1 MSAETTSN
9 STAAPSTVKSKA
21 KSLVSS
27 PARIA
32 ILVAV
37 LLFILSIVEKVTGST
52 DISSPG
58 TSSAT
63 LRFAIPLLMAG
74 LGGLW
79 AERAGVINIGLEGM
93 MIVGTWTG
101 AWFGFKHGP
110 LIGLLAAAFF
120 GLLSGLFH
128 AILTVKIGIDQAVS
142 GLAINL
148 IAAGG
153 ARYLSGIFF
162 PSVGGDR
169 TVSPPVDSFPTFTV
183 PGISPLLQSID
194 EKNIFYISNVAGILN
209 GFTKEISLV
218 TVSFLLFVPITSWIL
233 WRSKFGLRMRFSGEN
248 PMAAESLGINV
259 YFIRYVAISISGM
272 LASLG
277 GAYLAL
283 IASSVYR
290 EGQTAG
296 RGFIG
301 LATVIFGNWKPG
313 GVFAGSML
321 FGFTDALRVRQN
333 ESVMSLIIV
342 GGIVAALLALY
353 FVLSK
358 KWKPALYSS
367 IVAVFALWI
376 NKTVDVIP
384 QEFVTVF
391 PNFATLI
398 VLTFLAQRLTPPA
411 AAGMPYRRGSE

>member
-1 MSAETTSN
+1 MATESKVHVKKIGKA
-9 STAAPSTVKSKA
+9 TVLFK
-21 KSLVSS
+21 S
-27 PARIA
+27 PARITLLIA
-32 ILVAV
+32 GIFFVLALVEN
-37 LLFILSIVEKVTGST
+37 LTGAT
-52 DISSPG
+52 DITSPG
-58 TSSAT
+58 TSGAT

-93 MIVGTWTG
+93 MIVGTWTA
-101 AWFGFKHGP
+101 AWFGYLHGP
-110 LIGLLAAAFF
+110 LMGFVAAAIF
-120 GLLSGLFH
+120 GLASGFFH

-153 ARYLSGIFF
+153 ARYLSGVFF
-162 PSVGGDR
+162 PPVGGDR
-169 TVSPPVDSFPTFTV
+169 TVSPPVDSFPTFTIPV
-183 PGISPLLQSID
+183 IAPILESID
-194 EKNIFYISNVAGILN
+194 AQNIFFISNLAGILH
-209 GFTKEISLV
+209 GLTKEVSLV
-218 TVSFLLFVPITSWIL
+218 TIALLLLVPLTSWIL

-259 YFIRYVAISISGM
+259 YRIRYIAISVSGM

-283 IASSVYR
+283 VASSVYR

-313 GVFAGSML
+313 GVFAGSIL
-321 FGFTDALRVRQN
+321 FGFTDALRVRQS
-333 ESVMSLIIV
+333 ESVMSLIMV
-342 GGIVAALLALY
+342 AGIVALALSIFYSINRRWKPGLISGLLALLA
-353 FVLSK
+353 
-358 KWKPALYSS
+358 W
-367 IVAVFALWI
+367 WI
-376 NKTVDVIP
+376 HQRVDVIP

-411 AAGMPYRRGSE
+411 MAGMPYRRGSE

>member
-1 MSAETTSN
+1 MAIDAN
-9 STAAPSTVKSKA
+9 KAA
-21 KSLVSS
+21 KSTGKVKTFFKS
-27 PARIA
+27 PARIT
-32 ILVAV
+32 LVVAA
-37 LLFILSIVEKVTGST
+37 LFFIISLVERLTGAT

-58 TSSAT
+58 TSGAT

-93 MIVGTWTG
+93 MIVGTWTA
-101 AWFGFKHGP
+101 AWFGYLHGP
-110 LIGLLAAAFF
+110 LIGFAAAAFF
-120 GLLSGLFH
+120 GLASGFFH

-162 PSVGGDR
+162 PPVGGDR
-169 TVSPPVDSFPTFTV
+169 TVSPPVDSFPTFTI
-183 PGISPLLQSID
+183 PIIAPFLESID
-194 EKNIFYISNVAGILN
+194 SKDIFFISNLAGILH
-209 GFTKEISLV
+209 GLTKDVSLV
-218 TVSFLLFVPITSWIL
+218 TIALLLLVPLTSWIL

-248 PMAAESLGINV
+248 PMAAESLGIDV
-259 YFIRYVAISISGM
+259 YRIRYIAISISGM

-277 GAYLAL
+277 GAYLSL
-283 IASSVYR
+283 VASSVYR

-301 LATVIFGNWKPG
+301 LATVIFGNWRPG
-313 GVFAGSML
+313 GVFAGSIL
-321 FGFTDALRVRQN
+321 FGFTDALRVRQS
-333 ESVMSLIIV
+333 ESVMSLIMV
-342 GGIVAALLALY
+342 AGIVALVLALY
-353 FVLSK
+353 YSISRQ
-358 KWKPALYSS
+358 WKPGAISAVLAL
-367 IVAVFALWI
+367 VAFWI
-376 NKTVDVIP
+376 HQRVDVIP

-411 AAGMPYRRGSE
+411 MAGMPYRRGSE

>member
-1 MSAETTSN
+1 MIAGLFF
-9 STAAPSTVKSKA
+9 VL
-21 KSLVSS
+21 SLVEN
-27 PARIA
+27 
-32 ILVAV
+32 L
-37 LLFILSIVEKVTGST
+37 TGAT

-58 TSSAT
+58 TSGAT

-93 MIVGTWTG
+93 MIVGTWTA
-101 AWFGFKHGP
+101 AWFGYLHGP
-110 LIGLLAAAFF
+110 LMGFVAAAIF
-120 GLLSGLFH
+120 GLASGFFH

-153 ARYLSGIFF
+153 ARYLSGVFF
-162 PSVGGDR
+162 PPVGGDR

-183 PGISPLLQSID
+183 PVIAPLLEKID
-194 EKNIFYISNVAGILN
+194 AQNIFFISNLAGVLD
-209 GFTKEISLV
+209 GLVKDVSLV
-218 TVSFLLFVPITSWIL
+218 TIALLLLVPLTSWIL

-259 YFIRYVAISISGM
+259 YRIRYIAISISGM

-277 GAYLAL
+277 GAYLSL
-283 IASSVYR
+283 VASSVYR

-313 GVFAGSML
+313 GVFAGSIL
-321 FGFTDALRVRQN
+321 FGFTDALRVRQS
-333 ESVMSLIIV
+333 ESVMSLIMV
-342 GGIVAALLALY
+342 AGIVALALSIFYSINRRWKPGLISGVLALLAL
-353 FVLSK
+353 
-358 KWKPALYSS
+358 
-367 IVAVFALWI
+367 WI
-376 NKTVDVIP
+376 HQRVDVIP

>member
-1 MSAETTSN
+1 MATDTNKEIK
-9 STAAPSTVKSKA
+9 APSKVKSLFK
-21 KSLVSS
+21 S
-27 PARIA
+27 PARIT
-32 ILVAV
+32 LMVAG
-37 LLFILSIVEKVTGST
+37 LFFILALVESLTGAT

-58 TSSAT
+58 TSGAT

-93 MIVGTWTG
+93 MIVGTWTA
-101 AWFGFKHGP
+101 AWFGYLHGP
-110 LIGLLAAAFF
+110 LMGFVAAAIF
-120 GLLSGLFH
+120 GLASGFFH

-153 ARYLSGIFF
+153 ARYLSGVFF
-162 PSVGGDR
+162 PPVGGDR
-169 TVSPPVDSFPTFTV
+169 TVSPPVDSFPTFTIPV
-183 PGISPLLQSID
+183 IAPILEKID
-194 EKNIFYISNVAGILN
+194 AQNIFFISNLAGILH
-209 GFTKEISLV
+209 GLTKEVSLV
-218 TVSFLLFVPITSWIL
+218 TIALLLLVPLTSWIL

-259 YFIRYVAISISGM
+259 YRIRYIAISVSGM

-283 IASSVYR
+283 VASSVYR

-313 GVFAGSML
+313 GVFAGSIL
-321 FGFTDALRVRQN
+321 FGFTDALRVRQS
-333 ESVMSLIIV
+333 ESVMSLIMV
-342 GGIVAALLALY
+342 AGIVALALSIFYSINRRWKPGLISGSLALLA
-353 FVLSK
+353 
-358 KWKPALYSS
+358 W
-367 IVAVFALWI
+367 WI
-376 NKTVDVIP
+376 HQRVDVIP

-411 AAGMPYRRGSE
+411 MAGMPYRRGSE

>member
-1 MSAETTSN
+1 MSTNAKKAQKPT
-9 STAAPSTVKSKA
+9 PRA
-21 KSLVSS
+21 KSFFRS
-27 PARIA
+27 PARIT
-32 ILVAV
+32 ILIGVIFLIIAFVERITGAV
-37 LLFILSIVEKVTGST
+37 

-58 TSSAT
+58 TSGAT

-93 MIVGTWTG
+93 MIVGTWTA
-101 AWFGFKHGP
+101 AWFGYLHGP
-110 LIGLLAAAFF
+110 VVGILAAAVF
-120 GLLSGLFH
+120 GLASGFFH

-148 IAAGG
+148 IAAGA

-162 PSVGGDR
+162 PPVGGDR
-169 TVSPPVDSFPTFTV
+169 TVSPPVETLPTFTV
-183 PGISPLLQSID
+183 PVIAPLLKSID
-194 EKNIFYISNVAGILN
+194 EMNLFLISNIAGFAYGL
-209 GFTKEISLV
+209 TVDLSVV
-218 TVSFLLFVPITSWIL
+218 TVGLLLFVPLTSWIL
-233 WRSKFGLRMRFSGEN
+233 WRSKFGLRVRFSGEN

-259 YFIRYVAISISGM
+259 YMTRYIAVSVSGM

-283 IASSVYR
+283 VASSVYR

-301 LATVIFGNWKPG
+301 LATVIFGNWRPS
-313 GVFAGSML
+313 GVFAGSVL

-333 ESVMSLIIV
+333 ESVLALIMAA
-342 GGIVAALLALY
+342 GIIALLISIY
-353 FVLSK
+353 YSISRR
-358 KWKPALYSS
+358 WKPAAISGALGL
-367 IVAVFALWI
+367 FALWI
-376 NKTVDVIP
+376 NQRVDTIP

-411 AAGMPYRRGSE
+411 MAGMPYRRGSE

>member
-1 MSAETTSN
+1 MKEKT
-9 STAAPSTVKSKA
+9 KSFFK
-21 KSLVSS
+21 S
-27 PARIA
+27 PARITILIA
-32 ILVAV
+32 IVFFIIALIENITGAV
-37 LLFILSIVEKVTGST
+37 

-58 TSSAT
+58 TSGAT

-93 MIVGTWTG
+93 MIVGTWTA
-101 AWFGFKHGP
+101 AWFGYLHGP
-110 LIGLLAAAFF
+110 WIGLLAAAIF

-148 IAAGG
+148 IAAGA

-162 PSVGGDR
+162 PPVGGDR
-169 TVSPPVDSFPTFTV
+169 TVSPPVETLPTFTV
-183 PGISPLLQSID
+183 PVISPFFQSID
-194 EKNIFYISNVAGILN
+194 EKNIFLISNISGLIYGITSDL
-209 GFTKEISLV
+209 SVV
-218 TVSFLLFVPITSWIL
+218 TVGLLLFVPLTSWIL

-259 YFIRYVAISISGM
+259 YMTRYIAISVSGM

-283 IASSVYR
+283 VASSVYR

-301 LATVIFGNWKPG
+301 LATVIFGNWRPS
-313 GVFAGSML
+313 GVFAGSIL
-321 FGFTDALRVRQN
+321 FGFTDALRVRQS
-333 ESVMSLIIV
+333 ESVMAMIM
-342 GGIVAALLALY
+342 AAGMMAGLLCLY
-353 FVLSK
+353 FALSR
-358 KWKPALYSS
+358 KWKPAGVSGGIAL
-367 IVAVFALWI
+367 FALWM
-376 NKTVDVIP
+376 NLRVTNIP
-384 QEFVTVF
+384 QEFITAF
-391 PNFATLI
+391 PNLATLI

-411 AAGMPYRRGSE
+411 MAGMPYRRGSE

>member
-1 MSAETTSN
+1 MATDTKKEVK
-9 STAAPSTVKSKA
+9 APSKVKSLFK
-21 KSLVSS
+21 S
-27 PARIA
+27 PARITLMIA
-32 ILVAV
+32 GLF
-37 LLFILSIVEKVTGST
+37 FILALVESLTSAT

-58 TSSAT
+58 TSGAT

-93 MIVGTWTG
+93 MIVGTWTA
-101 AWFGFKHGP
+101 AWFGYLHGP
-110 LIGLLAAAFF
+110 LMGFVAAAIF
-120 GLLSGLFH
+120 GLASGFFH

-153 ARYLSGIFF
+153 ARYLSGVFF
-162 PSVGGDR
+162 PPVGGDR
-169 TVSPPVDSFPTFTV
+169 TVSPPVDSFPTFTIPV
-183 PGISPLLQSID
+183 IAPILESID
-194 EKNIFYISNVAGILN
+194 AQNIFFISNLAGILH
-209 GFTKEISLV
+209 GLTKDVSLV
-218 TVSFLLFVPITSWIL
+218 TIALLLLVPLTSWIL

-259 YFIRYVAISISGM
+259 YRIRYVAISVSGM

-283 IASSVYR
+283 VASSVYR

-313 GVFAGSML
+313 GVFAGSIL
-321 FGFTDALRVRQN
+321 FGFTDALRVRQS
-333 ESVMSLIIV
+333 ESVMSLIMV
-342 GGIVAALLALY
+342 AGIVALLLSIFYSINRRWKPGLISGSLALLA
-353 FVLSK
+353 
-358 KWKPALYSS
+358 W
-367 IVAVFALWI
+367 WI
-376 NKTVDVIP
+376 HQRVDVIP

-411 AAGMPYRRGSE
+411 MAGMPYRRGSE

>member
-1 MSAETTSN
+1 MKEKT
-9 STAAPSTVKSKA
+9 KSFFK
-21 KSLVSS
+21 S
-27 PARIA
+27 PARITILIA
-32 ILVAV
+32 IVFFIIALVENITGAV
-37 LLFILSIVEKVTGST
+37 

-58 TSSAT
+58 TSGAT

-93 MIVGTWTG
+93 MIVGTWTA
-101 AWFGFKHGP
+101 AWFGYLHGP
-110 LIGLLAAAFF
+110 WVGLLAAAIF

-148 IAAGG
+148 IAAGA

-162 PSVGGDR
+162 PAVGGDR
-169 TVSPPVDSFPTFTV
+169 TVSPPVETLPTFTV
-183 PGISPLLQSID
+183 PVVAPFFQSID
-194 EKNIFYISNVAGILN
+194 EKNIFLISNISGLIYGITTDL
-209 GFTKEISLV
+209 SVV
-218 TVSFLLFVPITSWIL
+218 TVGLLLFVPLTSWIL

-259 YFIRYVAISISGM
+259 YMTRYIAISVSGM

-283 IASSVYR
+283 VASSVYR

-301 LATVIFGNWKPG
+301 LATVIFGNWRPS
-313 GVFAGSML
+313 GVFAGSIL
-321 FGFTDALRVRQN
+321 FGFTDALRVRQS
-333 ESVMSLIIV
+333 ESVMAMIM
-342 GGIVAALLALY
+342 AAGMMAGLLCLY
-353 FVLSK
+353 FALSR
-358 KWKPALYSS
+358 KWKPAGVSGGIAL
-367 IVAVFALWI
+367 FALWM
-376 NKTVDVIP
+376 NLRVTNIP
-384 QEFVTVF
+384 QEFITAF
-391 PNFATLI
+391 PNLATLI

-411 AAGMPYRRGSE
+411 MAGMPYRRGSE

>member
-1 MSAETTSN
+1 MKEKT
-9 STAAPSTVKSKA
+9 KSFFK
-21 KSLVSS
+21 S
-27 PARIA
+27 PARITILIA
-32 ILVAV
+32 IIFFIIALVENITGAV
-37 LLFILSIVEKVTGST
+37 

-58 TSSAT
+58 TSGAT

-93 MIVGTWTG
+93 MIVGTWTA
-101 AWFGFKHGP
+101 AWFGYLHGP
-110 LIGLLAAAFF
+110 WIGLLAAAIF

-148 IAAGG
+148 IAAGA

-162 PSVGGDR
+162 PAVGGDR
-169 TVSPPVDSFPTFTV
+169 TVSPPVDTLPTFTV
-183 PGISPLLQSID
+183 PVVAPFFQSID
-194 EKNIFYISNVAGILN
+194 EKNIFLVSNISGLIYGITTDL
-209 GFTKEISLV
+209 SVV
-218 TVSFLLFVPITSWIL
+218 TVGLLLFVPLTSWIL

-259 YFIRYVAISISGM
+259 YMTRYIAISVSGM

-283 IASSVYR
+283 VASSVYR

-301 LATVIFGNWKPG
+301 LATVIFGNWRPS
-313 GVFAGSML
+313 GVFAGSIL
-321 FGFTDALRVRQN
+321 FGFTDALRVRQS
-333 ESVMSLIIV
+333 ESVMAMIMAA
-342 GGIVAALLALY
+342 GILAALLSLY
-353 FVLSK
+353 FAISR
-358 KWKPALYSS
+358 KWKPCAVSGGIAL
-367 IVAVFALWI
+367 FALWM
-376 NKTVDVIP
+376 NVRVTNIP
-384 QEFVTVF
+384 QEFITAF
-391 PNFATLI
+391 PNLATLI

-411 AAGMPYRRGSE
+411 MAGMPYRRGSE

>member
-1 MSAETTSN
+1 MSTDTSK
-9 STAAPSTVKSKA
+9 AAKA
-21 KSLVSS
+21 KSFFRS
-27 PARIA
+27 PARIT
-32 ILVAV
+32 
-37 LLFILSIVEKVTGST
+37 LLIAGVFLLISVIEIVTGAV

-58 TSSAT
+58 TSGAT

-93 MIVGTWTG
+93 MIVGTWTA
-101 AWFGFKHGP
+101 AWFGYLHGP
-110 LIGLLAAAFF
+110 WVGLLAAAVF
-120 GLLSGLFH
+120 GLASGFFH
-128 AILTVKIGIDQAVS
+128 AVLTVKIGIDQAVS
-142 GLAINL
+142 GLAINI
-148 IAAGG
+148 IAAGA

-162 PSVGGDR
+162 PPVGGDR
-169 TVSPPVDSFPTFTV
+169 TVSPPVETLPSFTIPVVAPF
-183 PGISPLLQSID
+183 LKSID
-194 EKNIFYISNVAGILN
+194 EKEIFFVSNVAGLLY
-209 GFTKEISLV
+209 GLTRDLSVV
-218 TVSFLLFVPITSWIL
+218 TVGLLLLVPLTSWIL

-259 YFIRYVAISISGM
+259 YRTRYIAISVSGM

-283 IASSVYR
+283 VASSVYR

-301 LATVIFGNWKPG
+301 LATVIFGNWRPS
-313 GVFAGSML
+313 GVFAGSVL

-333 ESVMSLIIV
+333 ESVMALILAAGVVALLLAIFYS
-342 GGIVAALLALY
+342 ISRRWKPVAAYFGIAL
-353 FVLSK
+353 
-358 KWKPALYSS
+358 
-367 IVAVFALWI
+367 FALWV
-376 NKTVDVIP
+376 NQRVETIP

-411 AAGMPYRRGSE
+411 MAGMPYRRGSE

>member
-1 MSAETTSN
+1 MATESKVHVKKIGKA
-9 STAAPSTVKSKA
+9 TVLFK
-21 KSLVSS
+21 S
-27 PARIA
+27 PARIT
-32 ILVAV
+32 
-37 LLFILSIVEKVTGST
+37 LFIAGIFFILALVENLTGAT
-52 DISSPG
+52 DITSPG
-58 TSSAT
+58 TSGAT

-93 MIVGTWTG
+93 MIVGTWTA
-101 AWFGFKHGP
+101 AWFGYLHGP
-110 LIGLLAAAFF
+110 LMGFVAAAIF
-120 GLLSGLFH
+120 GLASGFFH

-153 ARYLSGIFF
+153 ARYLSGVFF
-162 PSVGGDR
+162 PPVGGDR
-169 TVSPPVDSFPTFTV
+169 TVSPPVDSFPTFTIPV
-183 PGISPLLQSID
+183 IAPILESID
-194 EKNIFYISNVAGILN
+194 AQNIFFISNLAGILH
-209 GFTKEISLV
+209 GLTKDVSLV
-218 TVSFLLFVPITSWIL
+218 TIALLLLVPLTSWIL

-259 YFIRYVAISISGM
+259 YRIRYIAISISGM

-283 IASSVYR
+283 VASSVYR

-313 GVFAGSML
+313 GVFAGSIL
-321 FGFTDALRVRQN
+321 FGFTDALRVRQS
-333 ESVMSLIIV
+333 ESVMSLIMV
-342 GGIVAALLALY
+342 AGIVALALSIFYSINRRWKPGLISGSLALLA
-353 FVLSK
+353 
-358 KWKPALYSS
+358 W
-367 IVAVFALWI
+367 WI
-376 NKTVDVIP
+376 HQRVEVIP

-411 AAGMPYRRGSE
+411 MAGMPYRRGSE

>member
-1 MSAETTSN
+1 MTTETKKEIK
-9 STAAPSTVKSKA
+9 APSKVKSLFK
-21 KSLVSS
+21 S
-27 PARIA
+27 PARITLMIA
-32 ILVAV
+32 GLF
-37 LLFILSIVEKVTGST
+37 FILALVESLTGAS
-52 DISSPG
+52 DITSPG
-58 TSSAT
+58 TSGAT

-93 MIVGTWTG
+93 MIVGTWTA
-101 AWFGFKHGP
+101 AWFGYLHGP
-110 LIGLLAAAFF
+110 LMGFVAAAIF
-120 GLLSGLFH
+120 GLASGFFH

-153 ARYLSGIFF
+153 ARYLSGVFF
-162 PSVGGDR
+162 PPVGGDR
-169 TVSPPVDSFPTFTV
+169 TVSPPVDSFPTFTIPV
-183 PGISPLLQSID
+183 IAPILESID
-194 EKNIFYISNVAGILN
+194 AQNIFFISNLAGILH
-209 GFTKEISLV
+209 GLTKDVSLV
-218 TVSFLLFVPITSWIL
+218 TIALLLLVPLTSWIL

-259 YFIRYVAISISGM
+259 YRIRYVAISVSGM

-283 IASSVYR
+283 VASSVYR

-313 GVFAGSML
+313 GVFAGSIL
-321 FGFTDALRVRQN
+321 FGFTDALRVRQS
-333 ESVMSLIIV
+333 ESVMSLIMV
-342 GGIVAALLALY
+342 AGIVALVLSIFYSINRRWKPGLISGSLALLA
-353 FVLSK
+353 
-358 KWKPALYSS
+358 W
-367 IVAVFALWI
+367 WI
-376 NKTVDVIP
+376 HQRVDVIP

-411 AAGMPYRRGSE
+411 MAGMPYRRGSE

>member
-1 MSAETTSN
+1 
-9 STAAPSTVKSKA
+9 
-21 KSLVSS
+21 L
-27 PARIA
+27 IA
-32 ILVAV
+32 GIF
-37 LLFILSIVEKVTGST
+37 FILALVENLTGAT
-52 DISSPG
+52 DITSPG
-58 TSSAT
+58 TSGAT

-93 MIVGTWTG
+93 MIVGTWTA
-101 AWFGFKHGP
+101 AWFGYLHGP
-110 LIGLLAAAFF
+110 LMGFVAAAIF
-120 GLLSGLFH
+120 GLASGFFH

-153 ARYLSGIFF
+153 ARYLSGVFF
-162 PSVGGDR
+162 PPVGGDR
-169 TVSPPVDSFPTFTV
+169 TVSPPVDSFPTFTIPV
-183 PGISPLLQSID
+183 IAPILESID
-194 EKNIFYISNVAGILN
+194 AQNIFFISNLAGILH
-209 GFTKEISLV
+209 GLTKEVSLV
-218 TVSFLLFVPITSWIL
+218 TIALLLLVPLTSWIL

-259 YFIRYVAISISGM
+259 YRIRYIAISVSGM

-283 IASSVYR
+283 VASSVYR

-313 GVFAGSML
+313 GVFAGSIL
-321 FGFTDALRVRQN
+321 FGFTDALRVRQS
-333 ESVMSLIIV
+333 ESVMSLIMV
-342 GGIVAALLALY
+342 AGIVALALSIFYSINRRWKPGLISGSLALLA
-353 FVLSK
+353 
-358 KWKPALYSS
+358 W
-367 IVAVFALWI
+367 WI
-376 NKTVDVIP
+376 HQRVDVIP

-411 AAGMPYRRGSE
+411 MAGMPYRRGSE

>member
-1 MSAETTSN
+1 MATDTKNEIK
-9 STAAPSTVKSKA
+9 APSKVKSLFK
-21 KSLVSS
+21 S
-27 PARIA
+27 PARITLMIA
-32 ILVAV
+32 GLFFVLSLVEN
-37 LLFILSIVEKVTGST
+37 LTGAT

-58 TSSAT
+58 TSGAT

-93 MIVGTWTG
+93 MIVGTWTA
-101 AWFGFKHGP
+101 AWFGYLHGP
-110 LIGLLAAAFF
+110 LMGFVAAAIF
-120 GLLSGLFH
+120 GLASGFFH

-153 ARYLSGIFF
+153 ARYLSGVYF
-162 PSVGGDR
+162 PPVGGDR
-169 TVSPPVDSFPTFTV
+169 TVSPPVDAFPTFTIPV
-183 PGISPLLQSID
+183 IAPILEKID
-194 EKNIFYISNVAGILN
+194 AQNIFFISNLAGLLN
-209 GFTKEISLV
+209 GLVKDVSLV
-218 TVSFLLFVPITSWIL
+218 TVALLLLVPLTSWIL

-259 YFIRYVAISISGM
+259 YHIRYIAISVSGM

-283 IASSVYR
+283 VASSVYR

-313 GVFAGSML
+313 GVFAGSIL
-321 FGFTDALRVRQN
+321 FGFTDALRVRQS
-333 ESVMSLIIV
+333 ESVMSLIMV
-342 GGIVAALLALY
+342 AGIVALVLSIFYSINRRWRPGLISGTLALLA
-353 FVLSK
+353 
-358 KWKPALYSS
+358 W
-367 IVAVFALWI
+367 WI
-376 NKTVDVIP
+376 HQRVDVIP

>member
-1 MSAETTSN
+1 MATESKVH
-9 STAAPSTVKSKA
+9 VKSIGKA
-21 KSLVSS
+21 KLLFKS
-27 PARIA
+27 PARITIMIA
-32 ILVAV
+32 GLFFVLSLVES
-37 LLFILSIVEKVTGST
+37 LTGAS

-58 TSSAT
+58 TSGAT

-93 MIVGTWTG
+93 MIVGTWTA
-101 AWFGFKHGP
+101 AWFGYLHGP
-110 LIGLLAAAFF
+110 LMGFVAAAIF
-120 GLLSGLFH
+120 GLASGFFH

-153 ARYLSGIFF
+153 ARYLSGVYF
-162 PSVGGDR
+162 PPVGGDR
-169 TVSPPVDSFPTFTV
+169 TVSPPVDAFPTFTIPV
-183 PGISPLLQSID
+183 IAPLLEKID
-194 EKNIFYISNVAGILN
+194 AQNIFFISNLAGVLN
-209 GFTKEISLV
+209 GLVKDVSLV
-218 TVSFLLFVPITSWIL
+218 TIALLLLVPLTSWIL

-259 YFIRYVAISISGM
+259 YHIRYIAISVSGM

-283 IASSVYR
+283 VASSVYR

-313 GVFAGSML
+313 GVFAGSIL
-321 FGFTDALRVRQN
+321 FGFTDALRVRQS
-333 ESVMSLIIV
+333 ESVMSLIMV
-342 GGIVAALLALY
+342 AGIVALVLSIFYSINRRWKPGLISGVLAL
-353 FVLSK
+353 V
-358 KWKPALYSS
+358 
-367 IVAVFALWI
+367 ALWI
-376 NKTVDVIP
+376 HQRVDVIP

>member
-1 MSAETTSN
+1 MATDTKKEVK
-9 STAAPSTVKSKA
+9 APSKVKSLFK
-21 KSLVSS
+21 S
-27 PARIA
+27 PARITLMIA
-32 ILVAV
+32 GLF
-37 LLFILSIVEKVTGST
+37 FILALVESLTGAT

-58 TSSAT
+58 TSGAT

-93 MIVGTWTG
+93 MIVGTWTA
-101 AWFGFKHGP
+101 AWFGYLHGP
-110 LIGLLAAAFF
+110 LMGFVAAAIF
-120 GLLSGLFH
+120 GLASGFFH

-153 ARYLSGIFF
+153 ARYLSGVFF
-162 PSVGGDR
+162 PPVGGDR
-169 TVSPPVDSFPTFTV
+169 TVSPPVDSFPTFTIPV
-183 PGISPLLQSID
+183 IAPILEKID
-194 EKNIFYISNVAGILN
+194 AQNIFFISNLAGILH
-209 GFTKEISLV
+209 GLTKDVSLV
-218 TVSFLLFVPITSWIL
+218 TIALLLLVPLTSWIL

-259 YFIRYVAISISGM
+259 YRIRYIAISVSGM

-283 IASSVYR
+283 VASSVYR

-313 GVFAGSML
+313 GVFAGSIL
-321 FGFTDALRVRQN
+321 FGFTDALRVRQS
-333 ESVMSLIIV
+333 ESVMSLIMV
-342 GGIVAALLALY
+342 AGIVALVLSIFYSINRRWKPGLISGSLALLA
-353 FVLSK
+353 
-358 KWKPALYSS
+358 W
-367 IVAVFALWI
+367 WI
-376 NKTVDVIP
+376 HQRVDVIP

-411 AAGMPYRRGSE
+411 MAGMPYRRGSE

>member
-1 MSAETTSN
+1 MSTDTSK
-9 STAAPSTVKSKA
+9 AAKA
-21 KSLVSS
+21 KSFFRS
-27 PARIA
+27 PARIT
-32 ILVAV
+32 
-37 LLFILSIVEKVTGST
+37 LLIAGVFLLISVIEIVTGAV

-58 TSSAT
+58 TSGAT

-93 MIVGTWTG
+93 MIVGTWTA
-101 AWFGFKHGP
+101 AWFGYLHGP
-110 LIGLLAAAFF
+110 WVGLLAAAVF
-120 GLLSGLFH
+120 GLASGFFH
-128 AILTVKIGIDQAVS
+128 AVLTVKIGIDQAVS
-142 GLAINL
+142 GLAINI
-148 IAAGG
+148 IAAGA

-162 PSVGGDR
+162 PPVGGDR
-169 TVSPPVDSFPTFTV
+169 TVSPPVETLPSFTIPVVAPF
-183 PGISPLLQSID
+183 LKSID
-194 EKNIFYISNVAGILN
+194 EKEIFFVSNVAGLLY
-209 GFTKEISLV
+209 GLTRDLSVV
-218 TVSFLLFVPITSWIL
+218 TVGLLLLVPLTSWIL

-259 YFIRYVAISISGM
+259 YRTRYIAISVSGM

-283 IASSVYR
+283 VASSVYR

-301 LATVIFGNWKPG
+301 LATVIFGNWRPS
-313 GVFAGSML
+313 GVFAGSVL

-333 ESVMSLIIV
+333 ESVMALILAAGV
-342 GGIVAALLALY
+342 VALLLAIY
-353 FVLSK
+353 YSVSRN
-358 KWKPALYSS
+358 WKPAAAYFGIAL
-367 IVAVFALWI
+367 FALWV
-376 NKTVDVIP
+376 NQRVETIP

-411 AAGMPYRRGSE
+411 MAGMPYKRGSE

>member
-1 MSAETTSN
+1 MATESKLHVKKIGKA
-9 STAAPSTVKSKA
+9 TVLFK
-21 KSLVSS
+21 S
-27 PARIA
+27 PARITLMIA
-32 ILVAV
+32 GIF
-37 LLFILSIVEKVTGST
+37 FILALVENLTGAT
-52 DISSPG
+52 DITSPG
-58 TSSAT
+58 TSGAT

-93 MIVGTWTG
+93 MIVGTWTA
-101 AWFGFKHGP
+101 AWFGYLHGP
-110 LIGLLAAAFF
+110 LMGFVAAAIF
-120 GLLSGLFH
+120 GLASGFFH

-153 ARYLSGIFF
+153 ARYLSGVFF
-162 PSVGGDR
+162 PPVGGDR
-169 TVSPPVDSFPTFTV
+169 TVSPPVDSFPTFTIPV
-183 PGISPLLQSID
+183 ISPILESID
-194 EKNIFYISNVAGILN
+194 AQNIFFISNLAGILH
-209 GFTKEISLV
+209 GLTKEVSLV
-218 TVSFLLFVPITSWIL
+218 TIALLLLVPLTSWIL

-259 YFIRYVAISISGM
+259 YRIRYIAISISGM

-283 IASSVYR
+283 VASSVYR

-313 GVFAGSML
+313 GVFAGSIL
-321 FGFTDALRVRQN
+321 FGFTDALRVRQS
-333 ESVMSLIIV
+333 ESVMSLIMV
-342 GGIVAALLALY
+342 AGIVALALSIFYSINRRWKPGLISGSLALLA
-353 FVLSK
+353 
-358 KWKPALYSS
+358 W
-367 IVAVFALWI
+367 WI
-376 NKTVDVIP
+376 HQRVDVIP

-411 AAGMPYRRGSE
+411 MAGMPYRRGSE

>member
-1 MSAETTSN
+1 MATESKVH
-9 STAAPSTVKSKA
+9 VKSIGKA
-21 KSLVSS
+21 KILFKS
-27 PARIA
+27 PARIT
-32 ILVAV
+32 
-37 LLFILSIVEKVTGST
+37 LLIAGVFFILALVESLTGAT

-58 TSSAT
+58 TSGAT

-93 MIVGTWTG
+93 MIVGTWTA
-101 AWFGFKHGP
+101 AWFGYLHGP
-110 LIGLLAAAFF
+110 LMGFVAAAIF
-120 GLLSGLFH
+120 GLASGFFH

-153 ARYLSGIFF
+153 ARYLSGVFF
-162 PSVGGDR
+162 PPVGGDR
-169 TVSPPVDSFPTFTV
+169 TVSPPVDSFPTFTIPV
-183 PGISPLLQSID
+183 IAPILENID
-194 EKNIFYISNVAGILN
+194 AQNIFFISNLAGILH
-209 GFTKEISLV
+209 GLTKDVSLV
-218 TVSFLLFVPITSWIL
+218 TIALLLLVPLTSWIL

-259 YFIRYVAISISGM
+259 YRIRYIAVSVSGM

-283 IASSVYR
+283 VASSVYR

-301 LATVIFGNWKPG
+301 LATVIFGNWKPS
-313 GVFAGSML
+313 GVFAGSIL
-321 FGFTDALRVRQN
+321 FGFTDALRVRQS
-333 ESVMSLIIV
+333 ESVMSLIMV
-342 GGIVAALLALY
+342 AGIVALVLSIFYSINRRWKPGLISGSLAL
-353 FVLSK
+353 
-358 KWKPALYSS
+358 
-367 IVAVFALWI
+367 VAWWI
-376 NKTVDVIP
+376 HQRVDVIP

-411 AAGMPYRRGSE
+411 MAGMPYRRGSE

>member
-1 MSAETTSN
+1 MATDAKKEIK
-9 STAAPSTVKSKA
+9 APSKVKSLFK
-21 KSLVSS
+21 S
-27 PARIA
+27 PARIT
-32 ILVAV
+32 
-37 LLFILSIVEKVTGST
+37 LLIAGIFFILALVENLTGAT
-52 DISSPG
+52 DITSPG
-58 TSSAT
+58 TSGAT

-93 MIVGTWTG
+93 MIVGTWTA
-101 AWFGFKHGP
+101 AWFGYLHGP
-110 LIGLLAAAFF
+110 LMGFVAAAIF
-120 GLLSGLFH
+120 GLASGFFH

-153 ARYLSGIFF
+153 ARYLSGVFF
-162 PSVGGDR
+162 PPVGGDR
-169 TVSPPVDSFPTFTV
+169 TVSPPVDSFPTFTIPV
-183 PGISPLLQSID
+183 IAPILESID
-194 EKNIFYISNVAGILN
+194 AQNIFFISNLAGILH
-209 GFTKEISLV
+209 GLTKEVSLV
-218 TVSFLLFVPITSWIL
+218 TIALLLLVPLTSWIL
-233 WRSKFGLRMRFSGEN
+233 WRSKFGLRMRFSVEN

-259 YFIRYVAISISGM
+259 YRIRYIAVSVSGM

-283 IASSVYR
+283 VASSVYR

-301 LATVIFGNWKPG
+301 LATVIFGNWKPS
-313 GVFAGSML
+313 GVFAGSIL
-321 FGFTDALRVRQN
+321 FGFTDALRVRQS
-333 ESVMSLIIV
+333 ESVMSLIMV
-342 GGIVAALLALY
+342 AGIVALALSIFY
-353 FVLSK
+353 SINRR
-358 KWKPALYSS
+358 WKPGLISGSLAL
-367 IVAVFALWI
+367 VAWWI
-376 NKTVDVIP
+376 HQRVDVIP

-411 AAGMPYRRGSE
+411 MAGMPYRRGSE

>member
-1 MSAETTSN
+1 MATESKVH
-9 STAAPSTVKSKA
+9 VKSIGKA
-21 KSLVSS
+21 KILFKS
-27 PARIA
+27 PARIT
-32 ILVAV
+32 
-37 LLFILSIVEKVTGST
+37 LLIAGVFFILALVESLTGAT

-58 TSSAT
+58 TSGAT

-93 MIVGTWTG
+93 MIVGTWTA
-101 AWFGFKHGP
+101 AWFGYLHGP
-110 LIGLLAAAFF
+110 LVGFVAAAIF
-120 GLLSGLFH
+120 GLASGFFH

-153 ARYLSGIFF
+153 ARYLSGVFF
-162 PSVGGDR
+162 PPVGGDR
-169 TVSPPVDSFPTFTV
+169 TVSPPVDSFPTFTIPV
-183 PGISPLLQSID
+183 IAPILESID
-194 EKNIFYISNVAGILN
+194 AQNIFFISNLAGILH
-209 GFTKEISLV
+209 GLTKEVSLV
-218 TVSFLLFVPITSWIL
+218 TIALLLLVPLTSWIL

-259 YFIRYVAISISGM
+259 YRIRYIAISVSGM

-283 IASSVYR
+283 VASSVYR

-313 GVFAGSML
+313 GVFAGSIL
-321 FGFTDALRVRQN
+321 FGFTDALRVRQS
-333 ESVMSLIIV
+333 ESVMSLIMV
-342 GGIVAALLALY
+342 AGIVALALSIFYSINRRWKPGLISGSLALLA
-353 FVLSK
+353 
-358 KWKPALYSS
+358 W
-367 IVAVFALWI
+367 WI
-376 NKTVDVIP
+376 HQRVDVIP
-384 QEFVTVF
+384 QEFVTAF
-391 PNFATLI
+391 PYFATLV

-411 AAGMPYRRGSE
+411 MAGMPYRRGSE

>member
-1 MSAETTSN
+1 MSTDTK
-9 STAAPSTVKSKA
+9 TPSSLKSRA
-21 KSLVSS
+21 KSLTSS
-27 PARIA
+27 PTRIA
-32 ILVAV
+32 ILIAGV
-37 LLFILSIVEKVTGST
+37 LIILSFVEKVTGST

-58 TSSAT
+58 TSGAT

-110 LIGLLAAAFF
+110 LVGFIAAAVF

-162 PSVGGDR
+162 PPAGGDR
-169 TVSPPVDSFPTFTV
+169 TVSPPVASFPTFTL
-183 PGISPLLQSID
+183 PGVSPFLEKID
-194 EKNIFYISNVAGILN
+194 GKNIFFISNVAGMLN
-209 GFTKEISLV
+209 GFTKEMSLV
-218 TVSFLLFVPITSWIL
+218 TLLFLFMVPLTSWIL

-259 YFIRYVAISISGM
+259 YRIRYVAVSVSGM

-283 IASSVYR
+283 VASSVYR

-321 FGFTDALRVRQN
+321 FGFTDALRVREN
-333 ESVMSLIIV
+333 KSVMALILV
-342 GGIVAALLALY
+342 AGIVAAFLAVY
-353 FVLSK
+353 FAFKK
-358 KWKPALYSS
+358 KWKPAIYAFV
-367 IVAVFALWI
+367 VAALALLL
-376 NKTVDVIP
+376 NRTVEVIP

-411 AAGMPYRRGSE
+411 AAGAPYRRGSE

>member
-1 MSAETTSN
+1 
-9 STAAPSTVKSKA
+9 
-21 KSLVSS
+21 L
-27 PARIA
+27 IA
-32 ILVAV
+32 GIF
-37 LLFILSIVEKVTGST
+37 FILALVENLTGAT
-52 DISSPG
+52 DITSPG
-58 TSSAT
+58 TSGAT

-93 MIVGTWTG
+93 MIVGTWTA
-101 AWFGFKHGP
+101 AWFGYLHGP
-110 LIGLLAAAFF
+110 LVGFVAAAIF
-120 GLLSGLFH
+120 GLASGFFH

-153 ARYLSGIFF
+153 ARYLSGVFF
-162 PSVGGDR
+162 PPVGGDR
-169 TVSPPVDSFPTFTV
+169 TVSPPVDSFPTFTIPV
-183 PGISPLLQSID
+183 IAPILESID
-194 EKNIFYISNVAGILN
+194 AQNIFFISNLAGILH
-209 GFTKEISLV
+209 GLTKDVSLV
-218 TVSFLLFVPITSWIL
+218 TIALLLLVPLTSWIL

-259 YFIRYVAISISGM
+259 YRIRYIAVSVSGM

-283 IASSVYR
+283 VASSVYR

-301 LATVIFGNWKPG
+301 LATVIFGNWKPS
-313 GVFAGSML
+313 GVFAGSIL
-321 FGFTDALRVRQN
+321 FGFTDALRVRQS
-333 ESVMSLIIV
+333 ESVMSLIMV
-342 GGIVAALLALY
+342 AGIVALL
-353 FVLSK
+353 LSIFYSINRR
-358 KWKPALYSS
+358 WKPGLISGSIAL
-367 IVAVFALWI
+367 VAWWI
-376 NKTVDVIP
+376 HQRVDVIP

-411 AAGMPYRRGSE
+411 MAGMPYRRGSE

>member
-1 MSAETTSN
+1 MATETKKEVK
-9 STAAPSTVKSKA
+9 APSKL
-21 KSLVSS
+21 KSLVKS
-27 PARIA
+27 PARIT
-32 ILVAV
+32 
-37 LLFILSIVEKVTGST
+37 LLIAGIFFILALVESLTGAT

-58 TSSAT
+58 TSGAT

-93 MIVGTWTG
+93 MIVGTWTA
-101 AWFGFKHGP
+101 AWFGYLHGP
-110 LIGLLAAAFF
+110 LVGFVAAAIF
-120 GLLSGLFH
+120 GLASGFFH

-153 ARYLSGIFF
+153 ARYLSGVFF
-162 PSVGGDR
+162 PPVGGDR
-169 TVSPPVDSFPTFTV
+169 TVSPPVDSFPTFTIPV
-183 PGISPLLQSID
+183 IAPILESID
-194 EKNIFYISNVAGILN
+194 AQNIFFISNLAGILH
-209 GFTKEISLV
+209 GLTKDVSLV
-218 TVSFLLFVPITSWIL
+218 TIALLLLVPLTSWIL

-248 PMAAESLGINV
+248 PIAAESLGINV
-259 YFIRYVAISISGM
+259 YRIRYIAISISGM

-283 IASSVYR
+283 VASSVYR

-301 LATVIFGNWKPG
+301 LATVIFGNWKPS
-313 GVFAGSML
+313 GVFAGSIL
-321 FGFTDALRVRQN
+321 FGFTDALRVRQT
-333 ESVMSLIIV
+333 ESVMSLIMV
-342 GGIVAALLALY
+342 AGIVALLLSIFYSINRRWKPGLISGALAL
-353 FVLSK
+353 
-358 KWKPALYSS
+358 
-367 IVAVFALWI
+367 VAWWI
-376 NKTVDVIP
+376 HQRVDVIP

-411 AAGMPYRRGSE
+411 MAGMPYRRGSE

>member
-1 MSAETTSN
+1 M
-9 STAAPSTVKSKA
+9 
-21 KSLVSS
+21 
-27 PARIA
+27 IA
-32 ILVAV
+32 GLF
-37 LLFILSIVEKVTGST
+37 FILALVESLTGAT

-58 TSSAT
+58 TSGAT

-93 MIVGTWTG
+93 MIVGTWTA
-101 AWFGFKHGP
+101 AWFGYLHGP
-110 LIGLLAAAFF
+110 LMGFVAAAIF
-120 GLLSGLFH
+120 GLASGFFH

-153 ARYLSGIFF
+153 ARYLSGVFF
-162 PSVGGDR
+162 PPVGGDR
-169 TVSPPVDSFPTFTV
+169 TVSPPVDSFPTFTIPV
-183 PGISPLLQSID
+183 IAPILEKID
-194 EKNIFYISNVAGILN
+194 AQNIFFISNLAGILH
-209 GFTKEISLV
+209 GLTKDVSLV
-218 TVSFLLFVPITSWIL
+218 TIALLLLVPLTSWIL

-259 YFIRYVAISISGM
+259 YRIRYIAISVSGM

-283 IASSVYR
+283 VASSVYR

-301 LATVIFGNWKPG
+301 LATVIFGNWRPG
-313 GVFAGSML
+313 GVFAGSIL
-321 FGFTDALRVRQN
+321 FGFTDALRVRQS
-333 ESVMSLIIV
+333 ESVMSLIMV
-342 GGIVAALLALY
+342 AGIVALVLSIFYSINRRWKPGLISGSLAL
-353 FVLSK
+353 
-358 KWKPALYSS
+358 
-367 IVAVFALWI
+367 VAWWI
-376 NKTVDVIP
+376 HQRVDVIP

-411 AAGMPYRRGSE
+411 MAGMPYRRGSE

>member
-1 MSAETTSN
+1 MATDIKKEVK
-9 STAAPSTVKSKA
+9 APSKVKSLFK
-21 KSLVSS
+21 S
-27 PARIA
+27 PARIT
-32 ILVAV
+32 
-37 LLFILSIVEKVTGST
+37 LLIAGIFFILSLVESLTGAT

-58 TSSAT
+58 TSGAT

-93 MIVGTWTG
+93 MIVGTWTA
-101 AWFGFKHGP
+101 AWFGYLHGP
-110 LIGLLAAAFF
+110 LMGFVAAAIF
-120 GLLSGLFH
+120 GLASGFFH

-153 ARYLSGIFF
+153 ARYLSGVFF
-162 PSVGGDR
+162 PPVGGDR
-169 TVSPPVDSFPTFTV
+169 TVSPPVDSFPTFTIPV
-183 PGISPLLQSID
+183 IAPILEKID
-194 EKNIFYISNVAGILN
+194 AQNIFFISNLAGILH
-209 GFTKEISLV
+209 GLTKEVSLV
-218 TVSFLLFVPITSWIL
+218 TIALLLLVPLTSWIL

-259 YFIRYVAISISGM
+259 YRIRYIAISVSGM

-283 IASSVYR
+283 VASSVYR

-313 GVFAGSML
+313 GVFAGSIL
-321 FGFTDALRVRQN
+321 FGFTDALRVRQS
-333 ESVMSLIIV
+333 ESVMSLIMV
-342 GGIVAALLALY
+342 AGIVALVLSIFYSINRRWKPGLISGSLAL
-353 FVLSK
+353 
-358 KWKPALYSS
+358 
-367 IVAVFALWI
+367 VAWWI
-376 NKTVDVIP
+376 HQRVDVIP

-411 AAGMPYRRGSE
+411 MAGMPYRRGSE

>member
-1 MSAETTSN
+1 MATEVKKEVK
-9 STAAPSTVKSKA
+9 APSKI
-21 KSLVSS
+21 KSLIKS
-27 PARIA
+27 PARIT
-32 ILVAV
+32 
-37 LLFILSIVEKVTGST
+37 LLIAGIFFILALVENLTGAT
-52 DISSPG
+52 DITSPG
-58 TSSAT
+58 TSGAT

-93 MIVGTWTG
+93 MIVGTWTA
-101 AWFGFKHGP
+101 AWFGYLHGP
-110 LIGLLAAAFF
+110 LVGFAAAAIF
-120 GLLSGLFH
+120 GLASGFFH

-153 ARYLSGIFF
+153 ARYLSGVYF
-162 PSVGGDR
+162 PPVGGDR
-169 TVSPPVDSFPTFTV
+169 TVSPPVDSFPTFTIPV
-183 PGISPLLQSID
+183 IAPILESID
-194 EKNIFYISNVAGILN
+194 TQNIFFISNLAGILH
-209 GFTKEISLV
+209 GLTKDVSLV
-218 TVSFLLFVPITSWIL
+218 TIALLLLVPLTSWIL

-259 YFIRYVAISISGM
+259 YRIRYVAISISGM

-283 IASSVYR
+283 VASSVYR

-301 LATVIFGNWKPG
+301 LATVIFGNWKPS
-313 GVFAGSML
+313 GVFAGSIL
-321 FGFTDALRVRQN
+321 FGFTDALRVRQT
-333 ESVMSLIIV
+333 ESVMSLIMV
-342 GGIVAALLALY
+342 AGIVALLLSIFYSINRRWKPGMISGALAL
-353 FVLSK
+353 
-358 KWKPALYSS
+358 
-367 IVAVFALWI
+367 VAWWI
-376 NKTVDVIP
+376 HQRVDVIP

-411 AAGMPYRRGSE
+411 MAGMPYRRGSE

>member
-1 MSAETTSN
+1 MATESKVHVKKIGKA
-9 STAAPSTVKSKA
+9 TVLFK
-21 KSLVSS
+21 S
-27 PARIA
+27 PARITLLIA
-32 ILVAV
+32 GIFFVLALVEN
-37 LLFILSIVEKVTGST
+37 LTGAT
-52 DISSPG
+52 DITSPG
-58 TSSAT
+58 TSGAT

-93 MIVGTWTG
+93 MIVGTWTA
-101 AWFGFKHGP
+101 AWFGYLHGP
-110 LIGLLAAAFF
+110 LMGFVAAAIF
-120 GLLSGLFH
+120 GLASGFFH

-153 ARYLSGIFF
+153 ARYLSGVFF
-162 PSVGGDR
+162 PPVGGDR
-169 TVSPPVDSFPTFTV
+169 TVSPPVDSFPTFTIPV
-183 PGISPLLQSID
+183 IAPILESID
-194 EKNIFYISNVAGILN
+194 AQNIFFISNLAGILH
-209 GFTKEISLV
+209 GLTKDVSLV
-218 TVSFLLFVPITSWIL
+218 TIALLLLVPLTSWIL

-259 YFIRYVAISISGM
+259 YRIRYIAISISGM

-283 IASSVYR
+283 VASSVYR

-313 GVFAGSML
+313 GVFAGSIL
-321 FGFTDALRVRQN
+321 FGFTDALRVRQS
-333 ESVMSLIIV
+333 ESVMSLIMV
-342 GGIVAALLALY
+342 AGIVALALSIFYSINRRWKPGLISGSLALLA
-353 FVLSK
+353 
-358 KWKPALYSS
+358 W
-367 IVAVFALWI
+367 WI
-376 NKTVDVIP
+376 HQRVDVIP

-411 AAGMPYRRGSE
+411 MAGMPYRRGSE

>member
-1 MSAETTSN
+1 MATDIKKEVK
-9 STAAPSTVKSKA
+9 APSKVKSLFK
-21 KSLVSS
+21 S
-27 PARIA
+27 PARITLMIA
-32 ILVAV
+32 GLF
-37 LLFILSIVEKVTGST
+37 FILALVESLTGAT

-58 TSSAT
+58 TSGAT

-93 MIVGTWTG
+93 MIVGTWTA
-101 AWFGFKHGP
+101 AWFGYLHGP
-110 LIGLLAAAFF
+110 LMGFVAAAIF
-120 GLLSGLFH
+120 GLASGFFH

-153 ARYLSGIFF
+153 ARYLSGVFF
-162 PSVGGDR
+162 PPVGGDR
-169 TVSPPVDSFPTFTV
+169 TVSPPVDSFPTFTIPV
-183 PGISPLLQSID
+183 IAPILESID
-194 EKNIFYISNVAGILN
+194 AQNIFFISNLAGILH
-209 GFTKEISLV
+209 GLTKDVSLV
-218 TVSFLLFVPITSWIL
+218 TVALLLLVPLTSWIL

-259 YFIRYVAISISGM
+259 YRIRYIAISVSGM

-283 IASSVYR
+283 VASSVYR

-313 GVFAGSML
+313 GVFAGSIL
-321 FGFTDALRVRQN
+321 FGFTDALRVRQS
-333 ESVMSLIIV
+333 ESVMSLIMV
-342 GGIVAALLALY
+342 AGIVALVLSIFYSINRRWKPGLISGSLAL
-353 FVLSK
+353 
-358 KWKPALYSS
+358 
-367 IVAVFALWI
+367 VAWWI
-376 NKTVDVIP
+376 HQRVDVIP

-411 AAGMPYRRGSE
+411 MAGMPYRRGSE

>member
-1 MSAETTSN
+1 MATDTKKEIK
-9 STAAPSTVKSKA
+9 APSKVKSLFK
-21 KSLVSS
+21 S
-27 PARIA
+27 PARITLMIA
-32 ILVAV
+32 GIF
-37 LLFILSIVEKVTGST
+37 FILALVENLTGAT
-52 DISSPG
+52 DITSPG
-58 TSSAT
+58 TSGAT

-93 MIVGTWTG
+93 MIVGTWTA
-101 AWFGFKHGP
+101 AWFGYLHGP
-110 LIGLLAAAFF
+110 LMGFVAAAIF
-120 GLLSGLFH
+120 GLASGFFH

-153 ARYLSGIFF
+153 ARYLSGVFF
-162 PSVGGDR
+162 PPVGGDR
-169 TVSPPVDSFPTFTV
+169 TVSPPVDSFPTFTIPV
-183 PGISPLLQSID
+183 IAPILESID
-194 EKNIFYISNVAGILN
+194 AQNIFFISNLAGILH
-209 GFTKEISLV
+209 GLTKEVSLV
-218 TVSFLLFVPITSWIL
+218 TIALLLLVPLTSWIL

-259 YFIRYVAISISGM
+259 YRIRYIAISVSGM

-283 IASSVYR
+283 VASSVYR

-313 GVFAGSML
+313 GVFAGSIL
-321 FGFTDALRVRQN
+321 FGFTDALRVRQS
-333 ESVMSLIIV
+333 ESVMSLIMV
-342 GGIVAALLALY
+342 AGIVALALSIFYSINRRWKPGLISGSLALLA
-353 FVLSK
+353 
-358 KWKPALYSS
+358 W
-367 IVAVFALWI
+367 WI
-376 NKTVDVIP
+376 HQRVDVIP

-411 AAGMPYRRGSE
+411 MAGMPYRRGSE

>member
-1 MSAETTSN
+1 MATESKLHVKKIGKA
-9 STAAPSTVKSKA
+9 TVLFK
-21 KSLVSS
+21 S
-27 PARIA
+27 PARITLMIA
-32 ILVAV
+32 GIF
-37 LLFILSIVEKVTGST
+37 FILALVESLTGAT
-52 DISSPG
+52 DITSPG
-58 TSSAT
+58 TSGAT

-93 MIVGTWTG
+93 MIVGTWTA
-101 AWFGFKHGP
+101 AWFGYLHGP
-110 LIGLLAAAFF
+110 LMGFVAAAIF
-120 GLLSGLFH
+120 GLASGFFH

-153 ARYLSGIFF
+153 ARYLSGVFF
-162 PSVGGDR
+162 PPVGGDR
-169 TVSPPVDSFPTFTV
+169 TVSPPVDSFPTFTIPV
-183 PGISPLLQSID
+183 IAPILEKID
-194 EKNIFYISNVAGILN
+194 AQNIFFISNLAGILH
-209 GFTKEISLV
+209 GLTKEVSLV
-218 TVSFLLFVPITSWIL
+218 TIALLLLVPLTSWIL

-259 YFIRYVAISISGM
+259 YRIRYIAISVSGM

-283 IASSVYR
+283 VASSVYR

-313 GVFAGSML
+313 GVFAGSIL
-321 FGFTDALRVRQN
+321 FGFTDALRVRQS
-333 ESVMSLIIV
+333 ESVMSLIMV
-342 GGIVAALLALY
+342 AGIVALALSIFY
-353 FVLSK
+353 SINRR
-358 KWKPALYSS
+358 WKPGLISGSLAL
-367 IVAVFALWI
+367 VAWWI
-376 NKTVDVIP
+376 HQRVDVIP

-411 AAGMPYRRGSE
+411 MAGMPYRRGSE

>member
-1 MSAETTSN
+1 MTTK
-9 STAAPSTVKSKA
+9 TPKKKKSKA
-21 KSLVSS
+21 KKFFTS
-27 PARIA
+27 PARITIA
-32 ILVAV
+32 IAGLFFIISLVE
-37 LLFILSIVEKVTGST
+37 LVTGAT
-52 DISSPG
+52 DITSPG
-58 TSSAT
+58 TSGAT

-79 AERAGVINIGLEGM
+79 AERVGVINIGLEGM
-93 MIVGTWTG
+93 MIVGTWTA
-101 AWFGFKHGP
+101 AWFGYLHGP
-110 LIGLLAAAFF
+110 LVGFAAAAIF
-120 GLLSGLFH
+120 GLASGFFH

-162 PSVGGDR
+162 PPVGGDR
-169 TVSPPVDSFPTFTV
+169 TVSPPVDSFPTFTIPIV
-183 PGISPLLQSID
+183 APLLEKID
-194 EKNIFYISNVAGILN
+194 AQNIFFISNLAGVLH
-209 GFTKEISLV
+209 GLTKDLSLV
-218 TVSFLLFVPITSWIL
+218 TVALLLLVPLTSWIL

-259 YFIRYVAISISGM
+259 YRIRYIAISVSGM
-272 LASLG
+272 MASLG

-283 IASSVYR
+283 VASSVYR

-321 FGFTDALRVRQN
+321 FGFTDALRVRQS
-333 ESVMSLIIV
+333 ESVMSLV
-342 GGIVAALLALY
+342 MVAGIVAGILAIY
-353 FVLSK
+353 YSIARR
-358 KWKPALYSS
+358 WKFA
-367 IVAVFALWI
+367 AVSVGIAAFGLWV
-376 NKTVDVIP
+376 NQRVDLIP

-411 AAGMPYRRGSE
+411 MAGMPYRRGSE

>member
-1 MSAETTSN
+1 MTTKTPEKKS
-9 STAAPSTVKSKA
+9 SKVKKFFT
-21 KSLVSS
+21 S
-27 PARIA
+27 PARITLA
-32 ILVAV
+32 IAGLFLIISLVE
-37 LLFILSIVEKVTGST
+37 LITGAT
-52 DISSPG
+52 DITSPG
-58 TSSAT
+58 TSGAT

-93 MIVGTWTG
+93 MIVGTWTA
-101 AWFGFKHGP
+101 AWFGYLHGP
-110 LIGLLAAAFF
+110 LVGFAAAAIF
-120 GLLSGLFH
+120 GLASGFFH

-162 PSVGGDR
+162 PPEGGDR
-169 TVSPPVDSFPTFTV
+169 TVSPPVDSFPTFTI
-183 PGISPLLQSID
+183 PIIAPLLEKID
-194 EKNIFYISNVAGILN
+194 AQNIFFISNLAGVLH
-209 GFTKEISLV
+209 GFTKDLSLV
-218 TVSFLLFVPITSWIL
+218 TVALLLLVPLSSWIL

-259 YFIRYVAISISGM
+259 YRIRYIAISVSGM
-272 LASLG
+272 MASLG

-283 IASSVYR
+283 VASSVYR

-313 GVFAGSML
+313 GVFAGSIL
-321 FGFTDALRVRQN
+321 FGFTDALRVRQS
-333 ESVMSLIIV
+333 ESVMSLLMV
-342 GGIVAALLALY
+342 AGIVAAILGIYYSIARRWKFAAISVVIAL
-353 FVLSK
+353 FG
-358 KWKPALYSS
+358 
-367 IVAVFALWI
+367 LWV
-376 NKTVDVIP
+376 NQRVDTIP
-384 QEFVTVF
+384 QEFVTAF
-391 PNFATLI
+391 PYFATLL

-411 AAGMPYRRGSE
+411 MAGMPYRRGSE